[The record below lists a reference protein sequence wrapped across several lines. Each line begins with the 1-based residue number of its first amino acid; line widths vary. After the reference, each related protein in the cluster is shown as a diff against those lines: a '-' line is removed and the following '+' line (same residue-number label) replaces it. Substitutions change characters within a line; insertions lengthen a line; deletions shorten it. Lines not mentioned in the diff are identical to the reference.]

1 MLDKLGIKP
10 DDAEGDAKGD
20 AKDDESD
27 DEYGVER
34 VDQKK
39 K

>member
-10 DDAEGDAKGD
+10 DDAEGDVKGD